1 MYGGSRSG
9 SRRACGQVSAEAA
22 LREAF
27 EGTLRGARLIR
38 HSGPTV
44 GSYGAQALQSYPF
57 AFGGFSNCKIRDIY
71 DLQRI
76 IGPFMKWKNY

>member
-1 MYGGSRSG
+1 MYGGSRNG
-9 SRRACGQVSAEAA
+9 SRRACGRVFPEAA

-44 GSYGAQALQSYPF
+44 GSYGAKAYQSYPF
-57 AFGGFSNCKIRDIY
+57 AFGGFSNCKIRDTY
-71 DLQRI
+71 DWQPI
-76 IGPFMKWKNY
+76 IGPFVKWKNY